1 MKRIILQIVL
11 VAFCVAAFSQTNLQ
25 TRIARSQST
34 TAQSQ
39 TNMDSLQDEV
49 GSAALRPSAQIAM
62 SSIDYPVTAG
72 DIYTL
77 AFAVGTNIVS
87 YVLSV
92 DTTYKIRVANL
103 AVLDG
108 AGLTFVQLKKQ
119 VEGIVTKN
127 YPMSG
132 VQFFITTPAVFNVI
146 VQGEVLQTK
155 VCQAWALTR
164 VGDLLENLYT
174 PYSSERFVEIT
185 SASGVKKNCDLFK
198 ALRFG
203 DMENN
208 PYLRPGDVISVKKA
222 ERRVEISGEI
232 EREGLYELAEGEN
245 IKELVE
251 YYGGGF
257 TSFADSMRIEVT
269 RYFPKQRE
277 SKKLYL
283 TETNLEENYP
293 LEDSDVVYVNS
304 YSDLNPV
311 VFIEG
316 AIQKASNV
324 DDTTEAAD
332 MNRISIQFE
341 EGTSYSFLIRKNKD
355 LFSMLSDL
363 ENSYILRG
371 NDIIK
376 IDISKIL
383 YDSNY
388 NLDETVRPYDIL
400 RVPFKQFFV
409 NVAGAV
415 NIPGRYPYIPDR
427 GWDYYI
433 GLAGG
438 FSDTKNIGDRI
449 TIVDSNG
456 NKLKKGDPITPETT
470 ITAKANSFTHY
481 WGIYAPVITT
491 ILTAVSTTIS
501 ILVAADV
508 IK

>member
-1 MKRIILQIVL
+1 M
-11 VAFCVAAFSQTNLQ
+11 AADLLRLQ
-25 TRIARSQST
+25 T
-34 TAQSQ
+34 
-39 TNMDSLQDEV
+39 L
-49 GSAALRPSAQIAM
+49 
-62 SSIDYPVTAG
+62 
-72 DIYTL
+72 
-77 AFAVGTNIVS
+77 
-87 YVLSV
+87 
-92 DTTYKIRVANL
+92 
-103 AVLDG
+103 
-108 AGLTFVQLKKQ
+108 
-119 VEGIVTKN
+119 
-127 YPMSG
+127 
-132 VQFFITTPAVFNVI
+132 
-146 VQGEVLQTK
+146 
-155 VCQAWALTR
+155 
-164 VGDLLENLYT
+164 
-174 PYSSERFVEIT
+174 
-185 SASGVKKNCDLFK
+185 
-198 ALRFG
+198 
-203 DMENN
+203 
-208 PYLRPGDVISVKKA
+208 
-222 ERRVEISGEI
+222 
-232 EREGLYELAEGEN
+232 
-245 IKELVE
+245 
-251 YYGGGF
+251 
-257 TSFADSMRIEVT
+257 RIEVT

-277 SKKLYL
+277 SKRLYL

-324 DDTTEAAD
+324 EDTTEAAD

-341 EGTSYSFLIRKNKD
+341 EGTSYSFLIRKNKN

>member
-11 VAFCVAAFSQTNLQ
+11 VAFCVAAFSQTNSQ

-198 ALRFG
+198 AFRFG

-257 TSFADSMRIEVT
+257 TSFADS
-269 RYFPKQRE
+269 
-277 SKKLYL
+277 
-283 TETNLEENYP
+283 
-293 LEDSDVVYVNS
+293 
-304 YSDLNPV
+304 
-311 VFIEG
+311 
-316 AIQKASNV
+316 
-324 DDTTEAAD
+324 
-332 MNRISIQFE
+332 
-341 EGTSYSFLIRKNKD
+341 
-355 LFSMLSDL
+355 
-363 ENSYILRG
+363 
-371 NDIIK
+371 
-376 IDISKIL
+376 
-383 YDSNY
+383 
-388 NLDETVRPYDIL
+388 
-400 RVPFKQFFV
+400 
-409 NVAGAV
+409 
-415 NIPGRYPYIPDR
+415 
-427 GWDYYI
+427 
-433 GLAGG
+433 
-438 FSDTKNIGDRI
+438 
-449 TIVDSNG
+449 
-456 NKLKKGDPITPETT
+456 
-470 ITAKANSFTHY
+470 AN
-481 WGIYAPVITT
+481 
-491 ILTAVSTTIS
+491 
-501 ILVAADV
+501 
-508 IK
+508 